1 MTIYTVLYD
10 LWCSSCQS
18 LVACWLDLKK
28 LPADDLIVQCP
39 LCGQVLKTHVELQVE
54 VVE

>member
-1 MTIYTVLYD
+1 MRTYTVLYD
-10 LWCSSCQS
+10 LWCSSCQN